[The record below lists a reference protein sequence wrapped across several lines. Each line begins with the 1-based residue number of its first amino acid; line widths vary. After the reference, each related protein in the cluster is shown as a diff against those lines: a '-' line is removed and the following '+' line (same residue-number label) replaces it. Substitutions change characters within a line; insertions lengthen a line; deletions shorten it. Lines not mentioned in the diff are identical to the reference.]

1 MTATTRARTWLP
13 IGAVVVLALAA
24 YLLLGG
30 GQPEQR
36 GYLDPANP
44 GPDGARAVAQ
54 VLSDQGVDVTVVR
67 SADELE
73 GADPG
78 ADTTVVVTSTEL
90 LGMNTG
96 PRMQR
101 DAEHARLVLVEPGPG
116 VTATLGYTA
125 GSRVDGG
132 DRRAFCAEPDFAH
145 LDISVQ
151 DGVEYPTVAGCFT
164 GDQGY
169 LVAFPAPDVTLLGAG
184 GLLRNDTVTRADNA
198 AVALRL
204 LGHRPRLV
212 WYVPSA
218 SDLGADDG
226 VALGSLLP
234 RWVRPALWVLLF
246 TTVGLLLWR
255 GRRLGALVTEPLP
268 VTVRSIETTAAGAGL
283 AIRQGERIAVTR
295 PPHHEP
301 RHGRAARPTSVSPDR
316 RR

>member
-268 VTVRSIETTAAGAGL
+268 VTVRSIETTRSRGRLYRKVSDRGHAAAALRATARRAPRG
-283 AIRQGERIAVTR
+283 
-295 PPHHEP
+295 PP
-301 RHGRAARPTSVSPDR
+301 RSPSDR